1 MLPTTSIPGPTAGS
15 VSLNNQ
21 PLTRRRRPSAEG
33 DHMATRRPNHRLL
46 KHRRTYTVQEL
57 AHRLSIHE
65 NTVRAWYTDG
75 LESIDDGRPML
86 FRGDAVSAFLQKR
99 RAAKK
104 QPCGVGRLY
113 CLPCRTPREPAGG
126 MLDYLPSTPTAGSL
140 SGLCPACH
148 RMMFAGSPARGSPR
162 LLGLSRSSSR

>member
-1 MLPTTSIPGPTAGS
+1 
-15 VSLNNQ
+15 
-21 PLTRRRRPSAEG
+21 
-33 DHMATRRPNHRLL
+33 MATRRPNHRLL
-46 KHRRTYTVQEL
+46 KHRRTYTVEEL
-57 AHRLSIHE
+57 AHRLSVHE

-99 RAAKK
+99 RAGKK

-126 MLDYLPSTPTAGSL
+126 MLDYVPSSLTAGSL

-148 RMMFAGSPARGSPR
+148 CMMFRRVARERVAEVAGGLEVQFPRAEPR
-162 LLGLSRSSSR
+162 LRDCAGPIVNCDSSLESQTT